1 MPSGELR
8 SIDEGALPWSGGHPG
23 VSGPAQWQLMRLTN
37 TCLWMSENYAS
48 FAADVIV
55 LGWVGR
61 RGAVV
66 VVGGGVRRS
75 RRLGRGPLL
84 R

>member
-1 MPSGELR
+1 MREP
-8 SIDEGALPWSGGHPG
+8 LPWGGGHPG
-23 VSGPAQWQLMRLTN
+23 VSGPLNGKLMRLTN
-37 TCLWMSENYAS
+37 TYLRMSENYAS
-48 FAADVIV
+48 FAADLIV

-75 RRLGRGPLL
+75 RRPGRGPLL